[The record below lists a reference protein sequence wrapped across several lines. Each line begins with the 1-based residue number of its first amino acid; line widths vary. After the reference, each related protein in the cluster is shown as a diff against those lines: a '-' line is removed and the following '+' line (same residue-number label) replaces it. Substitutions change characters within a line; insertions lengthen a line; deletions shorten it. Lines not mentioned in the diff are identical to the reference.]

1 MTKGYVL
8 IVVEPGREMEAYE
21 GFMKVKEVRDVSPL
35 LGDIDFILI
44 MEVLTPEDFARII
57 IKKVRVI
64 PGVVSTKT
72 LIQDDFVKHF
82 ETLME

>member
-8 IVVEPGREMEAYE
+8 VVVEPGREMEAYE
-21 GFMKVKEVRDVSPL
+21 GFMKVKEVTSVSPL
-35 LGDIDFILI
+35 LGEIDFILI
-44 MEVLTPEDFARII
+44 MEVFTPEDFAKVII
-57 IKKVRVI
+57 ESVRRI

-82 ETLME
+82 ETLMD

>member
-1 MTKGYVL
+1 MTKGYIL

-21 GFMKVKEVRDVSPL
+21 GFMKVKEVTSVSPL
-35 LGDIDFILI
+35 LGDIDFILM
-44 MEVLTPEDFARII
+44 MEVPTPDDFANIV
-57 IKKVRVI
+57 IKKVRRI

-82 ETLME
+82 EALME

>member
-1 MTKGYVL
+1 MTKGYIL
-8 IVVEPGREMEAYE
+8 IEVEPGREMEAYE
-21 GFMKVKEVRDVSPL
+21 GFMKVKEIRDVSPL

-44 MEVLTPEDFARII
+44 MEVFSPEDFAKII
-57 IKKVRVI
+57 IKKVRTI

-82 ETLME
+82 ETLMD